1 MPSSPPSRAIHEPRW
16 PAGLRFTNT
25 SPIVLFAA
33 EKNGKSVCRVVSRPR
48 ADRSHLIAAAPF
60 DNCPLIMLFLFP
72 VIVSAWL
79 GGLGPGLRATGMSA
93 IVFCYFML
101 APFHGLVVA
110 TEFGAL
116 EWILLIFCSLSISLM
131 SEFMLYLRQRR
142 HRLLGGEDGLR
153 QKAKA
158 CSGIGPWWGG
168 RWT

>member
-1 MPSSPPSRAIHEPRW
+1 MSRAGRPDYDLPTQARSFY
-16 PAGLRFTNT
+16 LRRRKTANLFA
-25 SPIVLFAA
+25 VLFP
-33 EKNGKSVCRVVSRPR
+33 V
-48 ADRSHLIAAAPF
+48 LAPTVLSLLPQPF
-60 DNCPLIMLFLFP
+60 GNCPLIMLFLFP

-110 TEFGAL
+110 TESGAL

-158 CSGIGPWWGG
+158 CSGIGPWRGG
-168 RWT
+168 KRT